1 MRIDKNKVQ
10 IKMAKLGIN
19 QHELAER
26 ADISRQTLSYIIN
39 GKDCRPKLFGKICK
53 ALDSDP
59 EEMLDATEII
69 ED

>member
-26 ADISRQTLSYIIN
+26 ADISRQTLSYIIMLMY
-39 GKDCRPKLFGKICK
+39 GKE
-53 ALDSDP
+53 ASN
-59 EEMLDATEII
+59 
-69 ED
+69 

>member
-26 ADISRQTLSYIIN
+26 AGISRQTLSYIIN

-59 EEMLDATEII
+59 EVMLDIAEII